1 MPSVLGHSLT
11 SLAFCSYRQDTR
23 SVKLL
28 IAAQVAGISPD
39 IYLLSRFLGNGAII
53 QNYTH
58 NIFFPM
64 LMALPL
70 AIIVGRNFKTWLFF
84 SILGWMHCLL
94 DGFTGWPFWSSETDG
109 IAFYWPIRDEL
120 IRGPHVFFPS
130 MNEHAGEAW
139 KLLVIMAYEF
149 VIFASLNVFFWIRR
163 LLGHN
168 TITPVDRGL

>member
-28 IAAQVAGISPD
+28 IAAQIAGIAPD
-39 IYLLSRFLGNGAII
+39 VYLIDRFFGDETIT
-53 QNYTH
+53 QVYTH

-64 LMALPL
+64 FVALPL
-70 AIIVGRNFKTWLFF
+70 TLFVGKNFKTWLFF

-94 DGFTGWPFWSSETDG
+94 DGFTGWPLFSTHTDG
-109 IAFYWPIRDEL
+109 IAFYWPLRNDFL
-120 IRGPHVFFPS
+120 FGPFAIFPS
-130 MNEHAGEAW
+130 MNEHAGAPW
-139 KLLVIMAYEF
+139 KLLAIFAFEF
-149 VIFASLNVFFWIRR
+149 VIFAALNVFFWIRR

-168 TITPVDRGL
+168 TIMPVDRGL